1 MSAALALPPAEEAEI
16 PPGAVMVHGAPYMR
30 DARGALVPIGLVKP
44 VDKLMD
50 ELVRKMLTFAGS
62 LSDQIAR
69 FRGHC
74 FDDVGSFQA
83 LIAQEYGAEVGGRKG
98 NITLTSFDGTQKV
111 QIQVAD
117 LLEFGPE
124 LQAAKKLVDA
134 CLTEWSEGSG
144 DELRAIVNRAFN
156 VDKEGKINR
165 AELFT
170 LLRVDI
176 SDERWQRAMEAIR
189 ESIRVI
195 GSKVYIRFYRRPD
208 ANAQWQAVTIDLA
221 AAS

>member
-1 MSAALALPPAEEAEI
+1 MSAALAIAPTDAVEV
-16 PPGAVMVHGAPYMR
+16 PPGATVVNGKIYMP
-30 DARGALVPIGLVKP
+30 DAKGALVPLALIKP

-50 ELVRKMLTFAGS
+50 ELVRKMMSFAVE
-62 LSDQIAR
+62 LSDQISR

-74 FDDVGSFQA
+74 FDDIWSFQA
-83 LIAQEYGAEVGGRKG
+83 LISQEYGAEVGGKKG
-98 NITLTSFDGTQKV
+98 NVTFTSFDGTQKV
-111 QIQVAD
+111 QIAVAD

-144 DELRAIVNRAFN
+144 DELRAIVNRAFS

-170 LLRVDI
+170 LLRVAI
-176 SDERWQRAMEAIR
+176 EDERWKRAMGAIR
-189 ESIRVI
+189 DSIRVI
-195 GSKVYIRFYRRPD
+195 GSKTYIRFYRRPD
-208 ANAQWQAVTIDLA
+208 ATAPWQSVTIDLA
-221 AAS
+221 AA